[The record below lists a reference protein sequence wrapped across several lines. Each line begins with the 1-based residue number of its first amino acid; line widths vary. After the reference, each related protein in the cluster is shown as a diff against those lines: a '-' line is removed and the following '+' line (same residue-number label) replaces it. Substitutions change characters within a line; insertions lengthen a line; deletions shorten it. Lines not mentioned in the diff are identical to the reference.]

1 MNALAPT
8 QRVLIVDD
16 ETPARE
22 RLRRLL
28 DDLGEVEIIGEAAS
42 GEAAVRLAGELK
54 PDVLLLDV
62 RMPGMSGLEAAR
74 HLALLP
80 AAPAVVFTT
89 AYDSYAIEAFEAQAI
104 GYLLKPVRVEKL
116 RAALQRAAQLAAAQ
130 LTSIARADP
139 ERPAR
144 THVSARLGDA
154 VRLIAIAGIYYF
166 SADQKYTT
174 VRHRGGSEL
183 IEDSLRSLEEEF
195 AAQFVRVHRNALVN
209 ISFLAAIERD
219 AAGQHQ
225 VVLRETGER
234 LTVSRRLAG
243 ELRERLRL

>member
-1 MNALAPT
+1 VNTRASA

-16 ETPARE
+16 EAPARE

-28 DDLGEVEIIGEAAS
+28 DELAEIAIVGEAAS
-42 GEAAVRLAGELK
+42 GEAAVRMAGELR

-74 HLALLP
+74 HLALMP
-80 AAPAVVFTT
+80 EAPAVVFTT
-89 AYDSYAIEAFEAQAI
+89 AYDSYAVEAFEAQAI
-104 GYLLKPVRVEKL
+104 GYLLKPVRAEKL
-116 RAALQRAAQLAAAQ
+116 AAALQRAARLAAGQ
-130 LTSIARADP
+130 LTGIAHADP
-139 ERPAR
+139 QRPAR

-154 VRLIAIAGIYYF
+154 VRLIAIPEIYYF

-174 VRHRGGSEL
+174 VRHRAGSEL

-209 ISFLAAIERD
+209 ISFLAAVERD

-234 LTVSRRLAG
+234 LVVSRRLAG
-243 ELRERLRL
+243 ELRERLQL